1 MSIIRTEKAYV
12 INDSYTVYTP
22 SITNPGY
29 KFIGWNTKSDG
40 TGTSIKAG
48 SSYTPTSDITLYAQ
62 WGKNIQQQIKVN
74 VYSAILNDG
83 VTDYSATF
91 NINGTNFTTDSETNI
106 YNNLE
111 DSDTTNDNQW
121 IFGTKGTLTVKAYG
135 LFISVPTGQSLNG
148 VQNFQFNDLTD
159 QTDQLKT
166 YTFNFTVG
174 EFTEITIS
182 KLAIGQHL
190 YFSSKAHEEKIVE
203 INGGTIFGG
212 HTYKIYWYDKYKFKE
227 TNDSP
232 YESVKWYYD
241 EDPKNLSAYIFN
253 ENDKCFV
260 NVAHRGGATSH
271 TMHVKI
277 GYIDM
282 QETQQ
287 FIPFQ
292 LTNGNETFKEITVTN
307 LKSSPPECDTEKSP
321 TQAEIDLDYNN
332 NFKECQFDPI
342 ILDLSKKNISD
353 KFKIGVS
360 VKDHSAACSGIK
372 VSCIYKLYIID

>member
-12 INDSYTVYTP
+12 INKSYTVYTT
-22 SITNPGY
+22 SINNPGY
-29 KFIGWNTKSDG
+29 KFIGWNTKPDG

-62 WGKNIQQQIKVN
+62 WEKNIQQIKVN
-74 VYSAILNDG
+74 VYSAILNNG
-83 VTDYSATF
+83 ALDYSATF

-148 VQNFQFNDLTD
+148 VQNFQFSDLTY

-190 YFSSKAHEEKIVE
+190 YFSSEAHKEKIVE

-212 HTYKIYWYDKYKFKE
+212 HKYKLYWYDKYKFIKM
-227 TNDSP
+227 NSSP
-232 YESVKWYYD
+232 YSSRRPQES
-241 EDPKNLSAYIFN
+241 YIFD
-253 ENDKCFV
+253 ENDKCFI
-260 NVAHRGGATSH
+260 NVAHRGGITTHA
-271 TMHVKI
+271 MHVKI

-292 LTNGNETFKEITVTN
+292 LTNGNKTFEEIIATN
-307 LKSSPPECDTEKSP
+307 LKQSPVECDTENNP
-321 TQAEIDLDYNN
+321 TQAKIDLDYNK

-360 VKDHSAACSGIK
+360 VKDEQSSGCAGIK